1 MIRFGG
7 LAWICLGALGLG
19 LLTLEAIKRKRSIPQ
34 KWTFLAIVLGPVFLF
49 FILPIWLGRWGR
61 SVEGPESKDKS

>member
-19 LLTLEAIKRKRSIPQ
+19 LLTLEAIKRKKSIPRYGAL
-34 KWTFLAIVLGPVFLF
+34 LAVILGPVFLV
-49 FILPIWLGRWGR
+49 FILPLWIGRWGR
-61 SVEGPESKDKS
+61 EDSSLK